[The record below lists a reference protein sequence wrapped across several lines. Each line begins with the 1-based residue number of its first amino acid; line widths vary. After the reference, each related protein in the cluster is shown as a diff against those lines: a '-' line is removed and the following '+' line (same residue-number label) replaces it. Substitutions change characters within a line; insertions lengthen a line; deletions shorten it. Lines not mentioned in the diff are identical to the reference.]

1 MARGRSIAYKRQLFQ
16 SFFVGASD
24 TLVGSDDYRS
34 WSDWTNDM
42 LRKMGKGGETVEER
56 SSYTVVPVVDAAIAV
71 LDRDHERVIRCDGGS
86 F

>member
-34 WSDWTNDM
+34 WSDWTNDL
-42 LRKMGKGGETVEER
+42 LRKMGKGGKTTEER
-56 SSYTVVPVVDAAIAV
+56 SSYVVAPSVDAAVAV
-71 LDRDHERVIRCDGGS
+71 LDRDHERVICWDGGS
-86 F
+86 M